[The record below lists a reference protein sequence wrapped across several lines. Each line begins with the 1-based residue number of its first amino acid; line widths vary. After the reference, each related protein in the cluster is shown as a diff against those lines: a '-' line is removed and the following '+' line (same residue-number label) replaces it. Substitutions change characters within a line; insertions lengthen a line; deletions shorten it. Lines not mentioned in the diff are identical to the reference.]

1 MTRKMELGCADWTL
15 KLIYY
20 RLKNVTKKERGEG
33 VFSRAR
39 EMSRARAA
47 EG

>member
-1 MTRKMELGCADWTL
+1 MTRKVELGCADWTL

-39 EMSRARAA
+39 EMNEPRARV
-47 EG
+47 G